1 MLNYQTISRFVRKCV
16 LPLGLGV
23 LVNVALPT
31 QNQAAIRLV
40 SSDSSATRPAGLD
53 IPQRPTDISPL
64 LIGETIPS
72 VSLPDATGKTVNL
85 LEKVA
90 QKPTILIF
98 YRGGWCPFCNKQLA
112 GLQRIEGD
120 LRKMG
125 YQLVA
130 ISTDSP
136 ENLARTSD
144 KQQLGYTLL
153 SDSDL
158 AASKQFGLAYVAPKN
173 YEKTLQE
180 GSGGKNVDKLLPV
193 PSVFILDTKG
203 AIQFEYINPDIRQRI
218 SPDLLQ
224 SVAAT
229 LMKANQSKPE

>member
-1 MLNYQTISRFVRKCV
+1 LSLNAIF
-16 LPLGLGV
+16 
-23 LVNVALPT
+23 PT

-40 SSDSSATRPAGLD
+40 SSDSSTTQPAGSE

-64 LIGETIPS
+64 LIGEVIPS
-72 VSLPDATGKTVNL
+72 VSLLDVAGKTVNL

-98 YRGGWCPFCNKQLA
+98 YRGGWCPFCNKQLS

-136 ENLARTSD
+136 ANLARTVD

-158 AASKQFGLAYVAPKN
+158 ATSKQFGLAYVAPKN

-203 AIQFEYINPDIRQRI
+203 TIQFEYINPDIRQRI

-229 LMKANQSKPE
+229 LMKANQSKSE